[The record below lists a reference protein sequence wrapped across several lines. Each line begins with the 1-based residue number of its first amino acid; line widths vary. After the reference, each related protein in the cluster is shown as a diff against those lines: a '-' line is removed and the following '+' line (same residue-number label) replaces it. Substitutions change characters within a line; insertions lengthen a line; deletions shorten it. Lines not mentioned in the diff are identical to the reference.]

1 MGAGFSGFGW
11 GQQVEFSPLS
21 LGCRGPYSGVF
32 TGPISDQGG
41 ALALDVPRCSSPVC
55 LPPSGPQIL
64 PGPGFFAIEPCH
76 TPWSSSHANRVPFI
90 QGLPEKAYLV
100 LTPHETPGCLYSMVS
115 LSPRSL
121 PGSPHQEFP
130 LHCPLKATPLVVSL
144 GLIPHHLLFS

>member
-1 MGAGFSGFGW
+1 MGAGFSGFWW
-11 GQQVEFSPLS
+11 GQQVEFPPLS
-21 LGCRGPYSGVF
+21 LGCLGPYSGVF

-64 PGPGFFAIEPCH
+64 PGPGFLPQSPAIPLGQALMQIGFLSLKDFQKGLTLYPYHMRPQAVC
-76 TPWSSSHANRVPFI
+76 TPWP
-90 QGLPEKAYLV
+90 
-100 LTPHETPGCLYSMVS
+100 

-130 LHCPLKATPLVVSL
+130 LHCPLRTTPLVVSL
-144 GLIPHHLLFS
+144 GLIPYHLLFS